1 MATYRF
7 GTTSS
12 PSRTATEGRAQPVEE
27 SDVKDD
33 ADPNRLLQ
41 CPYDKSHQIRASR
54 FPYHIIKCRKNH
66 PELASELKA
75 CPFNARHLVPK
86 HELAHHTETCENR
99 PSGDSQ
105 DAGNSNECCQWHVP
119 VSTWVNP
126 NMTENWDEEVDNDAA
141 PFVWGVDK
149 TFTQEQKSKPSKTPA
164 PRAPNTLPWD
174 DKQ

>member
-1 MATYRF
+1 HMATYRF

-12 PSRTATEGRAQPVEE
+12 PSRTATEGRAQPAEE

-66 PELASELKA
+66 PELASELRA

-105 DAGNSNECCQWHVP
+105 D
-119 VSTWVNP
+119 
-126 NMTENWDEEVDNDAA
+126 EVDNDAA
-141 PFVWGVDK
+141 PFVWSVDK

-174 DKQ
+174 DEQ